1 MTVGKSDVWQEAWQ
15 VREFVHGGRITFTR
29 PTATLPVSLTGG
41 HCALD
46 CAHCGGHYLQHMR
59 PIEEVTPGAE
69 TSYLISG
76 GCDALGRV
84 PLNGHRAA
92 LEGLRAGRRMNWH
105 VGLSSEA
112 DLQPILP
119 YVDVI
124 SFDIVGDG
132 ETAREVYGLDVDLPD
147 YIATLEML
155 RRLRPVVPHITIGL
169 RGGRLSGE
177 RAALQALQTLRI
189 EHLILI
195 VFIPTAGTR
204 YAHCPPPDLQEV
216 GALLTEARLALPM
229 ARLSLGCMRPLGA
242 YRQALDALAV
252 RAGINAIV
260 NPTRAAERLAA
271 ERGLHIAWRD
281 ECCAL
286 I

>member
-1 MTVGKSDVWQEAWQ
+1 MMTSNDAWLEARDLRQ
-15 VREFVHGGRITFTR
+15 KEHGETILFTR
-29 PTATLPVSLTGG
+29 PTATLPVSLTGA

-59 PIEEVTPGAE
+59 PIEEVTPGVE

-76 GCDALGRV
+76 GCDVLGRV
-84 PLNGHRAA
+84 PLNGHTEA
-92 LEGLRAGRRMNWH
+92 LGRLHQGRRMNWH

-112 DLQPILP
+112 DLERVLP

-124 SFDIVGDG
+124 SFDMVGDR
-132 ETAREVYGLDVDLPD
+132 ETAREVYGLEVSLSD
-147 YIATLEML
+147 YVATLEML
-155 RRLRPVVPHITIGL
+155 RRLRPVVPHITVGL
-169 RGGRLSGE
+169 RGGHLSGE
-177 RAALQALQTLRI
+177 RAALRALQEMGI

-204 YAHCPPPDLQEV
+204 YAHCAPPDLEEV
-216 GALLTEARLALPM
+216 GALLAEARLALPE
-229 ARLSLGCMRPLGA
+229 ARLSLGCMRPMGA
-242 YRQALDALAV
+242 YRQALDMLAV
-252 RAGINAIV
+252 RAGFNAIV

-271 ERGLHIAWRD
+271 EKGLQIVWRN

>member
-1 MTVGKSDVWQEAWQ
+1 MMNTNDAWQEAWE
-15 VREFVHGGRITFTR
+15 VRQSVHGGRLTFTR
-29 PTATLPVSLTGG
+29 PMATLPVSLTGG
-41 HCALD
+41 QCALD

-84 PLNGHRAA
+84 PLGGHREA
-92 LEGLRAGRRMNWH
+92 LGRLREGRRMNWH

-112 DLQPILP
+112 DLRPILP

-124 SFDIVGDG
+124 SFDIVGDV
-132 ETAREVYGLDVDLPD
+132 ETAREVYGLDVDLSD

-177 RAALQALQTLRI
+177 RAALRALQRLGV

-204 YAHCPPPDLQEV
+204 YAHCAPPDVEEV
-216 GALLTEARLALPM
+216 GALLVEARLALPE
-229 ARLSLGCMRPLGA
+229 ARLSLGCMRPMGA
-242 YRQALDALAV
+242 YRQALDTLAV
-252 RAGINAIV
+252 RAGFNAIV
-260 NPTRAAERLAA
+260 NPTRAAERLAT
-271 ERGLHIAWRD
+271 ERGLQIAWRD